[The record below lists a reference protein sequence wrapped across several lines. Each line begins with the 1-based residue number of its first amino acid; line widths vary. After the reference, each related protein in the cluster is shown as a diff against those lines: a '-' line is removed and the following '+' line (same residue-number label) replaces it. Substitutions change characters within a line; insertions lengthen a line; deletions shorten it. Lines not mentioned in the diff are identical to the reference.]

1 MLGRA
6 ASLTL
11 YRAAIRQAVIYSVRP
26 YHPYLTNRQMAS
38 TSAVSSSSKQP
49 PWTVPR
55 AAPGYE
61 EPKLKVYNSLTRSKV
76 DFVPIKGRHVT
87 WYNCGPTVYDS
98 SHMGHA
104 RNYVTQDIIRRI
116 LRDYF
121 GYDIHFVMNITDIDD
136 KIIVRARQ
144 SHLLSQFRSEEEQ
157 KGLSKSLVDLVRT
170 SWSAYFQKTLK
181 KLAPKPPPGEPR
193 EPEDEAAW
201 EELSRREQQ
210 DAKCVQSL
218 SETEPKFRMWFNAL
232 VSNVKMRYAG
242 LLY

>member
-1 MLGRA
+1 MLGTA
-6 ASLTL
+6 ASLTF
-11 YRAAIRQAVIYSVRP
+11 YRTATLRAVLSCQP
-26 YHPYLTNRQMAS
+26 YILNRQMAL
-38 TSAVSSSSKQP
+38 TSAVSGSSKQP

-55 AAPGYE
+55 PAPGYE
-61 EPKLKVYNSLTRSKV
+61 DASLKVYNSLTRSKV

-144 SHLLSQFRSEEEQ
+144 SHLLSQFRTQEEQ

-170 SWSAYFQKTLK
+170 SWSTYFKKTLK
-181 KLAPKPPPGEPR
+181 KLAPKPPPEEPA

-201 EELSRREQQ
+201 EEISRREQQ
-210 DAKCVQSL
+210 DIKWVQAS
-218 SETEPKFRMWFNAL
+218 SEAEPKFRMWFNAL
-232 VSNVKMRYAG
+232 VSTII
-242 LLY
+242 